1 MSPTDPGPVLE
12 MSGLSAAIGGRI
24 ILDGVSARLFRGR
37 WYGLVGQNGCGKTT
51 LMRVAL
57 GLLRPRAG
65 TVRLLGA
72 GLPAQSGAVG
82 VCFGP
87 RGFHPHR
94 RVRTEV
100 RLRVWGL
107 GGDDQAADA
116 AWAETGLRDPR
127 VRCGDL
133 SLGQAQRLSVVCAL
147 AMSPPLVVLDEPT
160 TGLDAHAVPWL
171 RERLAAYVADG
182 GCLWVSSHDLAEVER
197 SADQILVLHQGG
209 VAYDGPV
216 SGLAGPPEVHV
227 RSSEPELL
235 AKTLEAA
242 GVEYRA
248 DGDGAVLSGRGAAEI
263 GRLLADRC
271 VPLTHMS
278 EHVLGLDGSLR
289 ALLGEP

>member
-12 MSGLSAAIGGRI
+12 MSGVSAAIGGRA
-24 ILDGVSARLFRGR
+24 ILDDVSARLFRGR
-37 WYGLVGQNGCGKTT
+37 WYGLVGQNGSGKTT

-57 GLLRPRAG
+57 GLLRARAG

-72 GLPAQSGAVG
+72 GLPAAPGTVG
-82 VCFGP
+82 VCFVP

-94 RVRTEV
+94 RVVTEL
-100 RLRVWGL
+100 RLRVRGL
-107 GGDDQAADA
+107 GGDDRVAEA
-116 AWAETGLRDPR
+116 AWAETGLRDQR
-127 VRCGDL
+127 IRCGDL

-171 RERLAAYVADG
+171 RERLSSYVAGG

-197 SADQILVLHQGG
+197 SADQILVLHHGA

-216 SGLAGPPEVHV
+216 GGLAGPPRVRV

-235 AKTLEAA
+235 AKTLESA

-248 DGDGAVLSGRGAAEI
+248 DGDAALLSGRDAAEV

-278 EHVLGLDGSLR
+278 EQVTGLDGSLR